1 MNPIVTRL
9 AGAGRL
15 FALLLMCMVAV
26 VPAAMAAESA
36 KPYRIYMALWRG
48 WEEAAQGFKDYF
60 TNQGI
65 PVELIVRDAGQDKA
79 KLRGFVDEAKR
90 LNVDLVFTWGTTVTA
105 EMLGTIGDVDPE
117 RHITAIPAVFAI
129 VSQPV
134 AAKVVPDFTSSG
146 RNVTGTSYL
155 VPMETQLNLI
165 HSYRPFTR
173 IGIVYNPLEKNSLV
187 AIDELSAH
195 GRTTGFDVVAAAV
208 DIEAGRPSAD
218 SIPAKVAE
226 VKAQGVDYLYIPPDT
241 FLNVNRDILTSAALD
256 QRLPTFAAAENPVVT
271 SKAMF
276 GGVYRYYTVGQLTAF
291 KAEQVLVHKT
301 APADIPID
309 APKRLSIIINM
320 PVVRDLEFYP
330 PMNLLG
336 LAEIVDSRD
345 GR

>member
-1 MNPIVTRL
+1 MMMRMI
-9 AGAGRL
+9 
-15 FALLLMCMVAV
+15 ALLLLCMVGVAPV
-26 VPAAMAAESA
+26 AALAAEPVSPA

-79 KLRGFVDEAKR
+79 ALKGFVEEAKR
-90 LNVDLVFTWGTTVTA
+90 LNVDLVFTWGTTVTV
-105 EMLGTIGDVDPE
+105 EMLGTTDNVNPE
-117 RHITAIPAVFAI
+117 HHITGIPAVFAI

-134 AAKVVPDFTSSG
+134 GAKVVPDFTSSG

-155 VPMETQLNLI
+155 VPMDTQLNLI
-165 HSYRPFTR
+165 QSYRPFSR
-173 IGIVYNPLEKNSLV
+173 IGIVYNPLERNSLV
-187 AIDELSAH
+187 AIDELIAH
-195 GRTTGFDVVAAAV
+195 GRTMGFDVVPAAV
-208 DIEAGRPSAD
+208 DLVDGRPSPD

-226 VKAQGVDYLYIPPDT
+226 VKAQGVEYLYIPPDT
-241 FLNVNRDILTSAALD
+241 FLNVNRDILTSAALH
-256 QRLPTFAAAENPVVT
+256 QRLPTFAAAENPVLT

-291 KAEQVLVHKT
+291 KAEQILVHKV
-301 APADIPID
+301 APADIAID

-320 PVVRDLEFYP
+320 PVVRELDFYP

-336 LAEIVDSRD
+336 LAEIID
-345 GR
+345 GQGGEGGR